1 MEFYMK
7 YVLVAINL
15 PVKNLFRQFIYR
27 LPETLLQVDEGWR
40 VVVPFG
46 PQKVEGFV
54 VRAFS
59 REEAAAML
67 QKENPEFS
75 FAGVKEVSA
84 ALGTRPWFN
93 DEMLRTAKWLAKY
106 YLCSLAES
114 MRLFIPGKTSI
125 RRKAVYRDGKLT
137 AYTVEERL
145 KAKTVLAYSITEAGR
160 DALQA
165 GNPRAKAQMRALA
178 ILQQAEEPLDGKEAE
193 DRHISIAVL
202 RALAE
207 KGWALRTEKRLLRN
221 SYDRQAERKETLEL
235 TSEQEQAVAAI
246 RASLNRFAALCP
258 PTCLKTAE
266 KVHHINDEKAESE
279 TMTGSGVKTERK
291 STGEFPQEFLL
302 QGVTGSGKTEVY
314 LRAADYALRQG
325 RQVLVL
331 VPEIALTAQI
341 VRRFQAWFRNEVAV
355 VHSKLSQNERG
366 DVWYKMRTG
375 EANVLIGVRS
385 AVFAPFKNL
394 GLVIVDEEQENSYK
408 QEERPSY
415 HAREAARC
423 RCKNNGA
430 VLLMGSATPSLE
442 TYYRAI
448 SGSIG
453 YLQLTFRPGGSV
465 LPAVDVVD
473 MREELAQKNYSVI
486 SRKLSRE
493 IVAAVHA
500 GQQAVVLLNR
510 RGYSTFVM
518 CRDCGETLTCPHC
531 AVSLVYHA
539 DEKVMRC
546 HYCGNTYPIPQTCPA
561 CGSRRIK
568 FFGSGTQKAEEE
580 ISRLPG
586 VQVLRMD
593 QDSTAAKLAHEEI
606 ISRFVKK
613 EANVLLGTQMV
624 AKGHDIPD
632 VTLVGILA
640 ADSALNLPDFR
651 ASERGFSLLTQAAGR
666 AGRGDKPGRVVL
678 QTYDPENETITFAK
692 KQDYETF
699 AKRELA
705 RRRELLY
712 PPYGEIIKLTVIDKN
727 ERKAWE
733 LGDEVALF
741 LRDRCGTEKW
751 EHTEIMGPFPSGV
764 AKVRDLYRINI
775 VVKSMDMERV
785 KDCLSDSR
793 FRPVKN
799 IYFDVDPITAI

>member
-1 MEFYMK
+1 MK

-27 LPETLLQVDEGWR
+27 LPETLLQVGEGWR

-59 REEAAAML
+59 REEAAAVL

-93 DEMLRTAKWLAKY
+93 DEMLLTAKWLAKY

-125 RRKAVYRDGKLT
+125 RRKPVYQDGKLI
-137 AYTVEERL
+137 AYAVEERL
-145 KAKTVLAYSITEAGR
+145 KAKTVLAYSITEEGR
-160 DALQA
+160 AALHE
-165 GNPRAKAQMRALA
+165 GNPRAKAQMRALE
-178 ILQQAEEPLDGKEAE
+178 ILQQVEEPLEAKEAE
-193 DRHISIAVL
+193 AQHISAAVL

-207 KGWALRTEKRLLRN
+207 KGWALRTEKRMLRN
-221 SYDRQAERKETLEL
+221 SYDRQVERKETLQL

-246 RASLNRFAALCP
+246 RAA
-258 PTCLKTAE
+258 
-266 KVHHINDEKAESE
+266 VDH
-279 TMTGSGVKTERK
+279 SGVP
-291 STGEFPQEFLL
+291 GPQEFRL
-302 QGVTGSGKTEVY
+302 QGITGSGKTEVY
-314 LRAADYALRQG
+314 LRAADYVLRQG

-341 VRRFQAWFRNEVAV
+341 VQRFQAWFQNEVAV

-408 QEERPSY
+408 QEERPAY
-415 HAREAARC
+415 HAREVARC

-430 VLLMGSATPSLE
+430 VLLLGSATPSLE
-442 TYYRAI
+442 TYYRAV

-453 YLQLTFRPGGSV
+453 HLKLTFRPGGSV

-486 SRKLSRE
+486 SRKLRRE

-539 DEKVMRC
+539 DEQVMRC

-568 FFGSGTQKAEEE
+568 YFGSGTQKAEQE
-580 ISRLPG
+580 ISRMPG
-586 VQVLRMD
+586 VRVLRMD

-606 ISRFVKK
+606 ISCFVKK

-651 ASERGFSLLTQAAGR
+651 ASERGFALLTQAAGR

-678 QTYDPENETITFAK
+678 QTYDPENEVINFAK
-692 KQDYETF
+692 KQDFETF
-699 AKRELA
+699 AQRELIQ
-705 RRRELLY
+705 RRALHY

-727 ERKAWE
+727 EKKAWE
-733 LGDEVALF
+733 LGDEVTMF
-741 LRDRCGTEKW
+741 LRNRCETEQW
-751 EHTEIMGPFPSGV
+751 ERTEIMGPFPSGV

-775 VVKSMDMERV
+775 VVKSMDMEKV
-785 KDCLSDSR
+785 KACLADSR
-793 FRPVKN
+793 FRAVKN

>member
-1 MEFYMK
+1 MK

-27 LPETLLQVDEGWR
+27 LPETLLQVGEGWR

-59 REEAAAML
+59 REEAAAVL

-93 DEMLRTAKWLAKY
+93 DEMLLTAKWLAKY

-125 RRKAVYRDGKLT
+125 RRKPVYQDGKLI
-137 AYTVEERL
+137 AYAVEERL
-145 KAKTVLAYSITEAGR
+145 KAKTVLAYSITEEGR
-160 DALQA
+160 AALHE
-165 GNPRAKAQMRALA
+165 GNPRAKAQMRALE
-178 ILQQAEEPLDGKEAE
+178 ILQQVEEPLEAKEAE
-193 DRHISIAVL
+193 AQHISAAVL

-207 KGWALRTEKRLLRN
+207 KGWALRTEKRMLRN
-221 SYDRQAERKETLEL
+221 SYDRQVERKETLQL

-246 RASLNRFAALCP
+246 RAA
-258 PTCLKTAE
+258 
-266 KVHHINDEKAESE
+266 VDH
-279 TMTGSGVKTERK
+279 SGVP
-291 STGEFPQEFLL
+291 GPQEFLL
-302 QGVTGSGKTEVY
+302 QGITGSGKTEVY
-314 LRAADYALRQG
+314 LRAADYVLRQG

-341 VRRFQAWFRNEVAV
+341 VQRFQAWFQNEVAV

-408 QEERPSY
+408 QEERPAY
-415 HAREAARC
+415 HAREVARC

-430 VLLMGSATPSLE
+430 VLLLGSATPSLE
-442 TYYRAI
+442 TYYRAV

-453 YLQLTFRPGGSV
+453 HLKLTFRPGGSV

-486 SRKLSRE
+486 SRKLRRE
-493 IVAAVHA
+493 TVAAVHA
-500 GQQAVVLLNR
+500 GEQAVVLLNR

-539 DEKVMRC
+539 DEQVMRC

-568 FFGSGTQKAEEE
+568 YFGSGTQKAEQE
-580 ISRLPG
+580 ISRMPG
-586 VQVLRMD
+586 VRVLRMD

-606 ISRFVKK
+606 ISCFVKK

-651 ASERGFSLLTQAAGR
+651 ASERGFALLTQAAGR

-678 QTYDPENETITFAK
+678 QTYDPENEVINFAK

-699 AKRELA
+699 AQRELIQ
-705 RRRELLY
+705 RRALHY

-727 ERKAWE
+727 EKKAWE
-733 LGDEVALF
+733 LGDEVTMF
-741 LRDRCGTEKW
+741 LRNRCETEQW
-751 EHTEIMGPFPSGV
+751 ERTEIMGPFPSGV

-775 VVKSMDMERV
+775 VVKSMDMEKV
-785 KDCLSDSR
+785 KACLADSR
-793 FRPVKN
+793 FRTVKN

>member
-1 MEFYMK
+1 MEFYYMK

-27 LPETLLQVDEGWR
+27 LPEPLLQVGEGWR

-59 REEAAAML
+59 REEAAAVL

-75 FAGVKEVSA
+75 FADVKEVSA
-84 ALGTRPWFN
+84 VLGTRPWFN

-125 RRKAVYRDGKLT
+125 RRKPVYQDGKLI
-137 AYTVEERL
+137 AYAVEERL

-160 DALQA
+160 AALQA
-165 GNPRAKAQMRALA
+165 GNPRAKAQMRALE
-178 ILQQAEEPLDGKEAE
+178 ILQQVEGPLEAKEAE
-193 DRHISIAVL
+193 AQHISAAVL

-207 KGWALRTEKRLLRN
+207 KGWALRTEKRMLRN
-221 SYDRQAERKETLEL
+221 SYDRQVERKETLQL
-235 TSEQEQAVAAI
+235 TSEQEQAVSAI
-246 RASLNRFAALCP
+246 RGAVDHSSVP
-258 PTCLKTAE
+258 
-266 KVHHINDEKAESE
+266 
-279 TMTGSGVKTERK
+279 G
-291 STGEFPQEFLL
+291 PQEFLL
-302 QGVTGSGKTEVY
+302 QGITGSGKTEVY
-314 LRAADYALRQG
+314 LRAADYVLRQG

-341 VRRFQAWFRNEVAV
+341 VQRFQAWFQNEVAV

-408 QEERPSY
+408 QEERPAY
-415 HAREAARC
+415 HAREVARC

-430 VLLMGSATPSLE
+430 VLLLGSATPSLE
-442 TYYRAI
+442 TYYRAV

-453 YLQLTFRPGGSV
+453 HLQLTFRPGGSV

-486 SRKLSRE
+486 SRKLRRE

-539 DEKVMRC
+539 DEQVMRC
-546 HYCGNTYPIPQTCPA
+546 HYCGNTYPVPRTCPA

-568 FFGSGTQKAEEE
+568 FFGSGTQKAEQE
-580 ISRLPG
+580 ISQMPG
-586 VQVLRMD
+586 VRVLRMD

-606 ISRFVKK
+606 ISCFVKK

-651 ASERGFSLLTQAAGR
+651 ASERGFALLTQAAGR
-666 AGRGDKPGRVVL
+666 AGRGEKPGRVVL
-678 QTYDPENETITFAK
+678 QTYDPENEVINFAK
-692 KQDYETF
+692 KQDYGTF
-699 AKRELA
+699 AKWELA
-705 RRRELLY
+705 QRRELLY
-712 PPYGEIIKLTVIDKN
+712 PPYGEIIKLTVVDKN
-727 ERKAWE
+727 ENKAWE

-741 LRDRCGTEKW
+741 LRSRCETEKW
-751 EHTEIMGPFPSGV
+751 ERTEIMGPFPSGV
-764 AKVRDLYRINI
+764 AKVRDLFHINI
-775 VVKSMDMERV
+775 VVKSTDMGKV
-785 KDCLSDSR
+785 KACLSGSR
-793 FRPVKN
+793 FRTVKN

>member
-1 MEFYMK
+1 MK

-27 LPETLLQVDEGWR
+27 LPETLLQVGEGWR

-59 REEAAAML
+59 REEAAAVL

-93 DEMLRTAKWLAKY
+93 DEMLLTAKWLAKY

-125 RRKAVYRDGKLT
+125 RRKPVYQDGKLI
-137 AYTVEERL
+137 AYAVEERL
-145 KAKTVLAYSITEAGR
+145 KAKTVLAYSITEEGR
-160 DALQA
+160 AALHE
-165 GNPRAKAQMRALA
+165 GNPRAKAQMRALE
-178 ILQQAEEPLDGKEAE
+178 ILQQVEEPLEAKEAE
-193 DRHISIAVL
+193 AQHISAAVL

-207 KGWALRTEKRLLRN
+207 KGWALRTEKRMLRN
-221 SYDRQAERKETLEL
+221 SYDRQVERKETLQL

-246 RASLNRFAALCP
+246 RAA
-258 PTCLKTAE
+258 
-266 KVHHINDEKAESE
+266 VDH
-279 TMTGSGVKTERK
+279 SGVP
-291 STGEFPQEFLL
+291 GPQEFLL
-302 QGVTGSGKTEVY
+302 QGITGSGKTEVY
-314 LRAADYALRQG
+314 LRAADYVLRQG

-341 VRRFQAWFRNEVAV
+341 VQRFQAWFQNEVAV

-408 QEERPSY
+408 QEERPAY
-415 HAREAARC
+415 HAREVARC

-430 VLLMGSATPSLE
+430 VLLLGSATPSLE
-442 TYYRAI
+442 TYYRAV

-453 YLQLTFRPGGSV
+453 HLKLTFRPGGSV

-486 SRKLSRE
+486 SRKLRRE

-539 DEKVMRC
+539 DEQVMRC

-568 FFGSGTQKAEEE
+568 YFGSGTQKAEQE
-580 ISRLPG
+580 ISRMPG
-586 VQVLRMD
+586 VRVLRMD

-606 ISRFVKK
+606 ISCFVKK

-678 QTYDPENETITFAK
+678 QTYDPENEVINFAK
-692 KQDYETF
+692 KQDFETF
-699 AKRELA
+699 AQRELIQ
-705 RRRELLY
+705 RRALHY

-727 ERKAWE
+727 EKKAWE
-733 LGDEVALF
+733 LGDAVTMF
-741 LRDRCGTEKW
+741 LRNRCETEQW
-751 EHTEIMGPFPSGV
+751 ERTEIMGPFPSGV

-775 VVKSMDMERV
+775 VVKSMDMEKV
-785 KDCLSDSR
+785 KACLADSR
-793 FRPVKN
+793 FRTVKN

>member
-1 MEFYMK
+1 MK

-27 LPETLLQVDEGWR
+27 LPENLLQVGEGWR
-40 VVVPFG
+40 VIVPFG
-46 PQKVEGFV
+46 SQKVEGFV
-54 VRAFS
+54 VQAFS
-59 REEAAAML
+59 REEAAEVL
-67 QKENPEFS
+67 QKDNPDFS

-93 DEMLRTAKWLAKY
+93 DEMLQTAKWLAKY

-125 RRKAVYRDGKLT
+125 RRKPVYQGGKLI
-137 AYTVEERL
+137 AYAVEERL
-145 KAKTVLAYSITEAGR
+145 KARTVLAYNITEAGR
-160 DALQA
+160 AALQA
-165 GNPRAKAQMRALA
+165 GNPRAKVQMRALEL
-178 ILQQAEEPLDGKEAE
+178 LQQAAEPVDGKEAE
-193 DRHISIAVL
+193 AQHISAAVL

-221 SYDRQAERKETLEL
+221 SYDRQAEWKETLQL
-235 TSEQEQAVAAI
+235 TSEQEQAVLKI
-246 RASLNRFAALCP
+246 RASLDHFASSC
-258 PTCLKTAE
+258 
-266 KVHHINDEKAESE
+266 
-279 TMTGSGVKTERK
+279 
-291 STGEFPQEFLL
+291 PQEFLL
-302 QGVTGSGKTEVY
+302 QGITGSGKTEVY

-331 VPEIALTAQI
+331 VPEIALTTQI
-341 VRRFQAWFRNEVAV
+341 VQRFQAWFHNEVAV

-394 GLVIVDEEQENSYK
+394 GLVIMDEEQENSYK
-408 QEERPSY
+408 QEERPAY
-415 HAREAARC
+415 HAREVARC
-423 RCKNNGA
+423 RCNNNSA
-430 VLLMGSATPSLE
+430 VLLLGSATPSLE
-442 TYYRAI
+442 TYYRAV
-448 SGSIG
+448 SGGIG
-453 YLQLTFRPGGSV
+453 HLQLTFRPGNSV

-473 MREELAQKNYSVI
+473 MREELAQKNFSVI
-486 SRKLSRE
+486 SRKLRRE

-539 DEKVMRC
+539 DEQVMRC
-546 HYCGNTYPIPQTCPA
+546 HYCGNTYPIPRTCPD

-568 FFGSGTQKAEEE
+568 FFGSGTQKAEQE
-580 ISRLPG
+580 ISQMPG
-586 VQVLRMD
+586 VRVLRMD
-593 QDSTAAKLAHEEI
+593 QDSTATKLAHEEI
-606 ISRFVKK
+606 IGRFVKK

-651 ASERGFSLLTQAAGR
+651 ASERGFSLLIQAAGR

-678 QTYDPENETITFAK
+678 QTYDPANEVINFAK

-705 RRRELLY
+705 QRKVLLY
-712 PPYGEIIKLTVIDKN
+712 PPYGQIIKLTVIDKN
-727 ERKAWE
+727 EKKAWE

-741 LRDRCGTEKW
+741 LRNRCEMEKW
-751 EHTEIMGPFPSGV
+751 GRTEIMGPFPSGV

-775 VVKSMDMERV
+775 VVKSMDMEKV
-785 KDCLSDSR
+785 KNCLSGSR
-793 FRPVKN
+793 FRTVKN

>member
-1 MEFYMK
+1 MK

-15 PVKNLFRQFIYR
+15 PVKNLFKQFIYS
-27 LPETLLQVDEGWR
+27 LPETLLQVGEGWR

-54 VRAFS
+54 LRDFS
-59 REEAAAML
+59 REEAVAVL
-67 QKENPEFS
+67 KKENPDFS

-84 ALGTRPWFN
+84 TLETRPWFN
-93 DEMLRTAKWLAKY
+93 EEMLKTAKWLAKY

-125 RRKAVYRDGKLT
+125 RRKPVYQDGKLI
-137 AYTVEERL
+137 AYAVEERL
-145 KAKTVLAYSITEAGR
+145 KEKTVLAYSITEAGR
-160 DALQA
+160 EALQA
-165 GNPRAKAQMRALA
+165 GNPRAKAQMRALEL
-178 ILQQAEEPLDGKEAE
+178 LQQAVEPLDGKKAEA
-193 DRHISIAVL
+193 HQISVSVL
-202 RALAE
+202 RVLAE
-207 KGWALRTEKRLLRN
+207 KGWASRTEKRLLRN
-221 SYDRQAERKETLEL
+221 SYDRKVERKETLQL

-246 RASLNRFAALCP
+246 RASLDYFAVP
-258 PTCLKTAE
+258 GPETSLKTVGPVNYI
-266 KVHHINDEKAESE
+266 KDEKQENKTVS
-279 TMTGSGVKTERK
+279 GSGVKTEQKCAGKIPR
-291 STGEFPQEFLL
+291 EFLL
-302 QGVTGSGKTEVY
+302 QGITGSGKTEVY
-314 LRAADYALRQG
+314 LRAADYVLRQG

-341 VRRFQAWFRNEVAV
+341 VQRFQAWFHNEVAV

-408 QEERPSY
+408 QEERPAY
-415 HAREAARC
+415 HAREVARC

-430 VLLMGSATPSLE
+430 VLLLGSATPSLE

-453 YLQLTFRPGGSV
+453 HLQLTFRPGRSV
-465 LPAVDVVD
+465 LPVVDVVD
-473 MREELAQKNYSVI
+473 MREELAQRNYSVI
-486 SRKLSRE
+486 SRKLRRE

-539 DEKVMRC
+539 DEQVMRC
-546 HYCGNTYPIPQTCPA
+546 HYCGNTYPIPRTCPA

-568 FFGSGTQKAEEE
+568 FFGSGTQKAEQE
-580 ISRLPG
+580 ISQMPG
-586 VQVLRMD
+586 VRVLRMD

-606 ISRFVKK
+606 ISSFIKK

-632 VTLVGILA
+632 VTLVGVLA

-651 ASERGFSLLTQAAGR
+651 ASERGFALLTQAAGR
-666 AGRGDKPGRVVL
+666 AGRGEKPGRVVL
-678 QTYDPENETITFAK
+678 QTYDPENEVINFAK

-699 AKRELA
+699 AKRELTQ
-705 RRRELLY
+705 RRELLY

-727 ERKAWE
+727 ENKAWE

-741 LRDRCGTEKW
+741 LRSRCETEKW
-751 EHTEIMGPFPSGV
+751 ERTEIMGPFPSGV
-764 AKVRDLYRINI
+764 AKVRDLFRINI
-775 VVKSMDMERV
+775 VVKSMVMEKV
-785 KDCLSDSR
+785 KECLSGSR
-793 FRPVKN
+793 FRTVKN

>member
-1 MEFYMK
+1 MK

-27 LPETLLQVDEGWR
+27 LPETLLQVGEGWR

-59 REEAAAML
+59 REEAAAVL

-93 DEMLRTAKWLAKY
+93 DEMLLTAKWLAKY

-125 RRKAVYRDGKLT
+125 RRKPVYQDGKLI
-137 AYTVEERL
+137 AYAVEERL
-145 KAKTVLAYSITEAGR
+145 KAKTVLAYSITEEGR
-160 DALQA
+160 AALHE
-165 GNPRAKAQMRALA
+165 GNPRAKAQMRALE
-178 ILQQAEEPLDGKEAE
+178 ILQQVEEPLEAKEAE
-193 DRHISIAVL
+193 AQHISAAVL

-207 KGWALRTEKRLLRN
+207 KGWALRTEKRMLRN
-221 SYDRQAERKETLEL
+221 SYDRQVERKETLQL

-246 RASLNRFAALCP
+246 RAA
-258 PTCLKTAE
+258 
-266 KVHHINDEKAESE
+266 VDH
-279 TMTGSGVKTERK
+279 SGVP
-291 STGEFPQEFLL
+291 GPQEFLL
-302 QGVTGSGKTEVY
+302 QGITGSGKTEVY
-314 LRAADYALRQG
+314 LRAADYVLRQG

-341 VRRFQAWFRNEVAV
+341 VQRFQAWFQNEVAV

-408 QEERPSY
+408 QEERPAY
-415 HAREAARC
+415 HAREVARC

-430 VLLMGSATPSLE
+430 VLLLGSATPSLE
-442 TYYRAI
+442 TYYRAV

-453 YLQLTFRPGGSV
+453 HLKLTFRPGGSV

-486 SRKLSRE
+486 SRKLRRE

-510 RGYSTFVM
+510 RGYYFCHVQGLRGNPDLSPL
-518 CRDCGETLTCPHC
+518 CR
-531 AVSLVYHA
+531 
-539 DEKVMRC
+539 K
-546 HYCGNTYPIPQTCPA
+546 
-561 CGSRRIK
+561 
-568 FFGSGTQKAEEE
+568 
-580 ISRLPG
+580 PG
-586 VQVLRMD
+586 VPCGRTGDALPLLR
-593 QDSTAAKLAHEEI
+593 Q
-606 ISRFVKK
+606 
-613 EANVLLGTQMV
+613 
-624 AKGHDIPD
+624 
-632 VTLVGILA
+632 
-640 ADSALNLPDFR
+640 
-651 ASERGFSLLTQAAGR
+651 
-666 AGRGDKPGRVVL
+666 
-678 QTYDPENETITFAK
+678 Y
-692 KQDYETF
+692 
-699 AKRELA
+699 
-705 RRRELLY
+705 
-712 PPYGEIIKLTVIDKN
+712 
-727 ERKAWE
+727 
-733 LGDEVALF
+733 
-741 LRDRCGTEKW
+741 
-751 EHTEIMGPFPSGV
+751 
-764 AKVRDLYRINI
+764 
-775 VVKSMDMERV
+775 
-785 KDCLSDSR
+785 LSDPSDMSGLR
-793 FRPVKN
+793 QPA
-799 IYFDVDPITAI
+799 Y

>member
-1 MEFYMK
+1 MK

-27 LPETLLQVDEGWR
+27 LPETLLQVGEGWR

-59 REEAAAML
+59 REEAAAVL

-93 DEMLRTAKWLAKY
+93 DEMLLTAKWLAKY

-125 RRKAVYRDGKLT
+125 RRKPVYQDGKLI
-137 AYTVEERL
+137 AYAVEERL
-145 KAKTVLAYSITEAGR
+145 KAKTVLAYSITEEGR
-160 DALQA
+160 AALHE
-165 GNPRAKAQMRALA
+165 GNPRAKAQMRALE
-178 ILQQAEEPLDGKEAE
+178 ILQQVEEPLEAKEAE
-193 DRHISIAVL
+193 AQHISAAVL

-207 KGWALRTEKRLLRN
+207 KGWALRTEKRMLRN
-221 SYDRQAERKETLEL
+221 SYDRQVERKETLQL

-246 RASLNRFAALCP
+246 RAA
-258 PTCLKTAE
+258 
-266 KVHHINDEKAESE
+266 VDH
-279 TMTGSGVKTERK
+279 SGVP
-291 STGEFPQEFLL
+291 GPQEFLL
-302 QGVTGSGKTEVY
+302 QGITGSGKTEVY
-314 LRAADYALRQG
+314 LRAADYVLRQG

-341 VRRFQAWFRNEVAV
+341 VQRFQAWFQNEVAV

-408 QEERPSY
+408 QEERPAY
-415 HAREAARC
+415 HAREVARC

-430 VLLMGSATPSLE
+430 VLLLGSATPSLE
-442 TYYRAI
+442 TYYRAV

-453 YLQLTFRPGGSV
+453 HLKLTFRPGGSV

-486 SRKLSRE
+486 SRKLRRE

-539 DEKVMRC
+539 DEQVMRC
-546 HYCGNTYPIPQTCPA
+546 HYCGNTYPIPQACPA

-568 FFGSGTQKAEEE
+568 YFGSGTQKAEQE
-580 ISRLPG
+580 ISRMPG
-586 VQVLRMD
+586 VRVLRMD

-606 ISRFVKK
+606 ISCFVKK

-651 ASERGFSLLTQAAGR
+651 ASERGFALLTQAAGR

-678 QTYDPENETITFAK
+678 QTYDPENEVINFAK

-699 AKRELA
+699 AQRELIQ
-705 RRRELLY
+705 RRALHY

-727 ERKAWE
+727 EKKAWE
-733 LGDEVALF
+733 LGDEVTMF
-741 LRDRCGTEKW
+741 LRNRCETEQW
-751 EHTEIMGPFPSGV
+751 ERTEIMGPFPSGV

-775 VVKSMDMERV
+775 VVKSMDMEKV
-785 KDCLSDSR
+785 KACLADSR
-793 FRPVKN
+793 FRTVKN

>member
-1 MEFYMK
+1 MK

-27 LPETLLQVDEGWR
+27 LPETLLQVGEGWR

-59 REEAAAML
+59 REEAAAVL

-93 DEMLRTAKWLAKY
+93 DEMLLTAKWLAKY

-125 RRKAVYRDGKLT
+125 RRKPVYQDGKLI
-137 AYTVEERL
+137 AYAVEERL
-145 KAKTVLAYSITEAGR
+145 KAKTVLAYSITEEGR
-160 DALQA
+160 AALHE
-165 GNPRAKAQMRALA
+165 GNPRAKAQMRALE
-178 ILQQAEEPLDGKEAE
+178 ILQQVEEPLEAKEAE
-193 DRHISIAVL
+193 AQHISAAVL

-207 KGWALRTEKRLLRN
+207 KGWALRTEKRMLRN
-221 SYDRQAERKETLEL
+221 SYDR
-235 TSEQEQAVAAI
+235 
-246 RASLNRFAALCP
+246 
-258 PTCLKTAE
+258 
-266 KVHHINDEKAESE
+266 
-279 TMTGSGVKTERK
+279 
-291 STGEFPQEFLL
+291 
-302 QGVTGSGKTEVY
+302 
-314 LRAADYALRQG
+314 
-325 RQVLVL
+325 VLVA
-331 VPEIALTAQI
+331 EIALTAQI
-341 VRRFQAWFRNEVAV
+341 VQRFQAWFQNEVAV

-408 QEERPSY
+408 QEERPAY
-415 HAREAARC
+415 HAREVARC

-430 VLLMGSATPSLE
+430 VLLLGSATPSLE
-442 TYYRAI
+442 TYYRAV

-453 YLQLTFRPGGSV
+453 HLKLTFRPGGSV

-486 SRKLSRE
+486 SRKLRRE

-539 DEKVMRC
+539 DEQVMRC

-568 FFGSGTQKAEEE
+568 YFGSGTQKAEQE
-580 ISRLPG
+580 ISRMPG
-586 VQVLRMD
+586 VRVLRMD

-606 ISRFVKK
+606 ISCFVKK

-651 ASERGFSLLTQAAGR
+651 ASERGFALLTQAAGR

-678 QTYDPENETITFAK
+678 QTYDPENEVINFAK
-692 KQDYETF
+692 KQDFETF
-699 AKRELA
+699 AQRELIQ
-705 RRRELLY
+705 RRALHY

-727 ERKAWE
+727 EKKAWE
-733 LGDEVALF
+733 LGDEVTMF
-741 LRDRCGTEKW
+741 LRNRCETEQW
-751 EHTEIMGPFPSGV
+751 ERTEIMGPFPSGV

-775 VVKSMDMERV
+775 VVKSMDMEKV
-785 KDCLSDSR
+785 KACLADSR
-793 FRPVKN
+793 FRAVKN

>member
-1 MEFYMK
+1 MK

-27 LPETLLQVDEGWR
+27 LPETLLQVGEGWR

-59 REEAAAML
+59 REEAAAVL

-93 DEMLRTAKWLAKY
+93 DEMLLTAKWLAKY

-125 RRKAVYRDGKLT
+125 RRKPVYQDGKLI
-137 AYTVEERL
+137 AYAVEERL
-145 KAKTVLAYSITEAGR
+145 KAKTVLAYSITEEGR
-160 DALQA
+160 AALHE
-165 GNPRAKAQMRALA
+165 GNPRAKAQMRALE
-178 ILQQAEEPLDGKEAE
+178 ILQQVEEPLEAKEAE
-193 DRHISIAVL
+193 AQHISAAVL

-207 KGWALRTEKRLLRN
+207 KGWALRTEKRMLRN
-221 SYDRQAERKETLEL
+221 SYDRQVERKETLQL

-246 RASLNRFAALCP
+246 RAA
-258 PTCLKTAE
+258 
-266 KVHHINDEKAESE
+266 VDH
-279 TMTGSGVKTERK
+279 SGVP
-291 STGEFPQEFLL
+291 GPQEFLL
-302 QGVTGSGKTEVY
+302 QGITGSGKTEVY
-314 LRAADYALRQG
+314 LRAADYVLRQG

-341 VRRFQAWFRNEVAV
+341 VQRFQAWFQNEVAV

-408 QEERPSY
+408 QEERPAY
-415 HAREAARC
+415 HAREVARC

-430 VLLMGSATPSLE
+430 VLLLGSATPSLE
-442 TYYRAI
+442 TYYRAV

-453 YLQLTFRPGGSV
+453 HLKLTFRPGGSV

-486 SRKLSRE
+486 SRKLRRE

-539 DEKVMRC
+539 DEQVMRC

-568 FFGSGTQKAEEE
+568 YFGSGTQKAEQE
-580 ISRLPG
+580 ISRMPG
-586 VQVLRMD
+586 VRVLRMD

-606 ISRFVKK
+606 ISCFVKK

-651 ASERGFSLLTQAAGR
+651 ASERGFALLTQAAGR

-678 QTYDPENETITFAK
+678 QTYDPENEVINFAK
-692 KQDYETF
+692 KQDFETF
-699 AKRELA
+699 AQRELIQ
-705 RRRELLY
+705 RRALHY

-727 ERKAWE
+727 EKKAWE
-733 LGDEVALF
+733 LGDAVTMF
-741 LRDRCGTEKW
+741 LRNRCETEQW
-751 EHTEIMGPFPSGV
+751 ERTEIMGPFPSGV

-775 VVKSMDMERV
+775 VVKSMDMEKV
-785 KDCLSDSR
+785 KACLADSR
-793 FRPVKN
+793 FRTVKN

>member
-1 MEFYMK
+1 MK

-27 LPETLLQVDEGWR
+27 LPENLLQVGEGWR
-40 VVVPFG
+40 VIVPFG
-46 PQKVEGFV
+46 SQKVEGFV
-54 VRAFS
+54 VQAFS
-59 REEAAAML
+59 REEAAEVL
-67 QKENPEFS
+67 QKDNPDFS

-93 DEMLRTAKWLAKY
+93 DEMLQTAKWLAKY
-106 YLCSLAES
+106 YLCSLAEA
-114 MRLFIPGKTSI
+114 MRLFIPGKASI
-125 RRKAVYRDGKLT
+125 RRKPVYQDGKLI
-137 AYTVEERL
+137 AYAVEERL
-145 KAKTVLAYSITEAGR
+145 KARTVLAYSITEAGR
-160 DALQA
+160 AALQS
-165 GNPRAKAQMRALA
+165 GNPRAKAQMRALEL
-178 ILQQAEEPLDGKEAE
+178 LQQAAEPMDGKEAE
-193 DRHISIAVL
+193 TQHISVAVL

-221 SYDRQAERKETLEL
+221 SYDRQAEWKETLQL
-235 TSEQEQAVAAI
+235 TSEQEQAVLKI
-246 RASLNRFAALCP
+246 RASLDHFASSC
-258 PTCLKTAE
+258 
-266 KVHHINDEKAESE
+266 
-279 TMTGSGVKTERK
+279 
-291 STGEFPQEFLL
+291 PQEFLL
-302 QGVTGSGKTEVY
+302 QGITGSGKTEVY

-331 VPEIALTAQI
+331 VPEIALTTQI
-341 VRRFQAWFRNEVAV
+341 VQRFQAWFHNEVAV

-394 GLVIVDEEQENSYK
+394 GLVIIDEEQENSYK
-408 QEERPSY
+408 QEERPAY
-415 HAREAARC
+415 HAREVARC
-423 RCKNNGA
+423 RCNNNSA
-430 VLLMGSATPSLE
+430 VLLLGSATPSLE
-442 TYYRAI
+442 TYYRAV
-448 SGSIG
+448 SGGIG
-453 YLQLTFRPGGSV
+453 HLQLTFRPGNSV

-473 MREELAQKNYSVI
+473 MREELAQKNFSVI
-486 SRKLSRE
+486 SRKLRRE

-539 DEKVMRC
+539 DEQVMRC
-546 HYCGNTYPIPQTCPA
+546 HYCGNTYPIPRTCPD

-568 FFGSGTQKAEEE
+568 FFGSGTQKAEQE
-580 ISRLPG
+580 ISQMPG
-586 VQVLRMD
+586 VRVLRMD
-593 QDSTAAKLAHEEI
+593 QDSTATKLAHEEI
-606 ISRFVKK
+606 IGRFVKK

-651 ASERGFSLLTQAAGR
+651 ASERGFSLLIQAAGR

-678 QTYDPENETITFAK
+678 QTYDPENEVINFAK

-705 RRRELLY
+705 QRKVLLY
-712 PPYGEIIKLTVIDKN
+712 PPYGQIIKLTVIDKN
-727 ERKAWE
+727 EKKAWE

-741 LRDRCGTEKW
+741 LRNRCEMEKW
-751 EHTEIMGPFPSGV
+751 GRTEIMGPFPSGV

-775 VVKSMDMERV
+775 VVKSMDMEKV
-785 KDCLSDSR
+785 KNCLSGSR
-793 FRPVKN
+793 FRTVKN

>member
-1 MEFYMK
+1 M
-7 YVLVAINL
+7 
-15 PVKNLFRQFIYR
+15 
-27 LPETLLQVDEGWR
+27 
-40 VVVPFG
+40 
-46 PQKVEGFV
+46 
-54 VRAFS
+54 
-59 REEAAAML
+59 
-67 QKENPEFS
+67 
-75 FAGVKEVSA
+75 
-84 ALGTRPWFN
+84 
-93 DEMLRTAKWLAKY
+93 
-106 YLCSLAES
+106 
-114 MRLFIPGKTSI
+114 
-125 RRKAVYRDGKLT
+125 
-137 AYTVEERL
+137 
-145 KAKTVLAYSITEAGR
+145 
-160 DALQA
+160 
-165 GNPRAKAQMRALA
+165 
-178 ILQQAEEPLDGKEAE
+178 
-193 DRHISIAVL
+193 
-202 RALAE
+202 
-207 KGWALRTEKRLLRN
+207 
-221 SYDRQAERKETLEL
+221 
-235 TSEQEQAVAAI
+235 
-246 RASLNRFAALCP
+246 
-258 PTCLKTAE
+258 
-266 KVHHINDEKAESE
+266 
-279 TMTGSGVKTERK
+279 
-291 STGEFPQEFLL
+291 
-302 QGVTGSGKTEVY
+302 
-314 LRAADYALRQG
+314 
-325 RQVLVL
+325 
-331 VPEIALTAQI
+331 
-341 VRRFQAWFRNEVAV
+341 

-408 QEERPSY
+408 QEERPAY
-415 HAREAARC
+415 HAREVARC

-430 VLLMGSATPSLE
+430 VLLLGSATPSLE
-442 TYYRAI
+442 TYYRAV

-453 YLQLTFRPGGSV
+453 HLKLTFRPGGSV

-486 SRKLSRE
+486 SRKLRRE

-539 DEKVMRC
+539 DEQVMRC

-568 FFGSGTQKAEEE
+568 YFGSGTQKAEQE
-580 ISRLPG
+580 ISRMPG
-586 VQVLRMD
+586 VRVLRMD

-606 ISRFVKK
+606 ISCFVKK

-651 ASERGFSLLTQAAGR
+651 ASERGFALLTQAAGR

-678 QTYDPENETITFAK
+678 QTYDPENEVINFAK

-699 AKRELA
+699 AQRELIQ
-705 RRRELLY
+705 RRALHY

-727 ERKAWE
+727 EKKAWE
-733 LGDEVALF
+733 LGDEVTMF
-741 LRDRCGTEKW
+741 LRNRCETEQW
-751 EHTEIMGPFPSGV
+751 ERTEIMGPFPSGV

-775 VVKSMDMERV
+775 VVKSMDMEKV
-785 KDCLSDSR
+785 KACLADSR
-793 FRPVKN
+793 FRTVKN

>member
-27 LPETLLQVDEGWR
+27 LPETLLQVGEGWR

-59 REEAAAML
+59 REEAAAVL
-67 QKENPEFS
+67 QKENQEFS
-75 FAGVKEVSA
+75 FAGVKEVSV

-125 RRKAVYRDGKLT
+125 RRKPVYQEGRLI
-137 AYTVEERL
+137 ACAVEERL
-145 KAKTVLAYSITEAGR
+145 KAKTVLAYSITETGR
-160 DALQA
+160 AALQA
-165 GNPRAKAQMRALA
+165 GNPRAKGQMRALEV
-178 ILQQAEEPLDGKEAE
+178 LQQAVEPLDGKEAE
-193 DRHISIAVL
+193 THHISAAVL
-202 RALAE
+202 RVLAQ

-221 SYDRQAERKETLEL
+221 SYDRQAEQKETLQL
-235 TSEQEQAVAAI
+235 TSEQKQAVAAI
-246 RASLNRFAALCP
+246 RAAVDHSAVP
-258 PTCLKTAE
+258 
-266 KVHHINDEKAESE
+266 
-279 TMTGSGVKTERK
+279 G
-291 STGEFPQEFLL
+291 PQEFLL
-302 QGVTGSGKTEVY
+302 QGITGSGKTEVY
-314 LRAADYALRQG
+314 LRAADYVLRQG

-341 VRRFQAWFRNEVAV
+341 VQRFQAWFRNEVAV
-355 VHSKLSQNERG
+355 AHSKLSQNERG
-366 DVWYKMRTG
+366 DVWHKMRTG
-375 EANVLIGVRS
+375 EASVLIGVRS

-408 QEERPSY
+408 QEERPAY
-415 HAREAARC
+415 HAREVARC
-423 RCKNNGA
+423 RCKNYGA
-430 VLLMGSATPSLE
+430 VLLLGSATPSLE
-442 TYYRAI
+442 TYYRAV

-453 YLQLTFRPGGSV
+453 HLRLTFRPGGSV

-486 SRKLSRE
+486 SRKLRRE

-539 DEKVMRC
+539 DEQVMRC
-546 HYCGNTYPIPQTCPA
+546 HYCGNTYPIPRICPA

-568 FFGSGTQKAEEE
+568 FFGSGTQKAELE
-580 ISRLPG
+580 ISQMPG
-586 VQVLRMD
+586 VRVLRMD

-651 ASERGFSLLTQAAGR
+651 ASERGFALLTQAAGR

-678 QTYDPENETITFAK
+678 QTYDPENEVINFAK

-699 AKRELA
+699 AKRELVQRKA
-705 RRRELLY
+705 LLY
-712 PPYGEIIKLTVIDKN
+712 PPYSEIMKLTAINKDEK
-727 ERKAWE
+727 KAWE
-733 LGDEVALF
+733 LGDEVARF
-741 LRDRCGTEKW
+741 LRNRCETEQW
-751 EHTEIMGPFPSGV
+751 ERTEIMGPFPSGV

-775 VVKSMDMERV
+775 VVKSMDMEKV
-785 KDCLSDSR
+785 KACLSDSR
-793 FRPVKN
+793 FGTVKN
-799 IYFDVDPITAI
+799 MFFDVDPITAI